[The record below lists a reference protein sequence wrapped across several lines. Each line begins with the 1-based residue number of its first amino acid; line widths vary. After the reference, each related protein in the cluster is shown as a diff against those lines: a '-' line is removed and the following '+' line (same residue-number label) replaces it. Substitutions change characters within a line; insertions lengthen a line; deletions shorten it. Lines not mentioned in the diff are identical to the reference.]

1 MATTP
6 ARAASKWSRN
16 LQASTSEIR
25 AGVEA
30 VTDSPMEK
38 AADAVDKYAE
48 GVRRAVESGK
58 FVSRLRATPLSLWKS
73 NTLDKGIQRIAAGA
87 QAAEG
92 KMEAFFT
99 QLLPFQENLSRTVD
113 AMPDVTLEDSIQRM
127 TAWTRGMADFRRGD

>member
-6 ARAASKWSRN
+6 ASAAAKWSSR
-16 LQASTSEIR
+16 LQGSTSEIR

-30 VTDSPMEK
+30 VTESPMDK

-48 GVRRAVESGK
+48 GVRRAVEIGK
-58 FVSRLRATPLSLWKS
+58 FVNRLRATPLSVWKS
-73 NTLDKGIQRIAAGA
+73 NTLEKGINRIAAGA

-92 KMEAFFT
+92 KMESFFT
-99 QLLPFQENLSRTVD
+99 QLLPFQEGLSRTVD

-127 TAWTRGMADFRRGD
+127 TAWTRGMSEFRRD